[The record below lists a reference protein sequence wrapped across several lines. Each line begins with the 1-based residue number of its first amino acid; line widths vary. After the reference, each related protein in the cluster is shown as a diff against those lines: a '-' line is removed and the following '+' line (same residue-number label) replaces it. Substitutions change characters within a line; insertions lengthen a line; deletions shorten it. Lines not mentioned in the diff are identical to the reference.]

1 MKIAR
6 IASAAVIAALALA
19 SVASCDRT
27 VKVDT
32 GAVPA
37 VLPVQR
43 DSVASVSGPGSIA
56 IVLDAPVDTNTM
68 LSKAIGEFVSE
79 SLGGTWEGSC
89 TDFDGMLNHY
99 VSVLSE
105 TYTEMF
111 EGLPADEVR
120 CLDDVK
126 IVKYAE
132 NEKYVTYFV
141 THDLYLG
148 GAHGSQMLD
157 GVTFRKCDGRRIG
170 WDVFTGKYDDNFAKL
185 LKDGLKEYWQ
195 ITSDSELRT
204 YFLDENDY
212 YSVPRPECAPLFTA
226 DGIRIVY
233 NEYEI
238 AAYACGRPSFTIPY
252 DEIEDYMM
260 VTAKRLL

>member
-1 MKIAR
+1 M
-6 IASAAVIAALALA
+6 IAALMLTAG
-19 SVASCDRT
+19 SCCDRSVQPET
-27 VKVDT
+27 P
-32 GAVPA
+32 AVPA
-37 VLPVQR
+37 VLPVQL
-43 DSVASVSGPGSIA
+43 DSVAAAGPGEISIVA
-56 IVLDAPVDTNTM
+56 EVPVDTASA
-68 LSKAIGEFVSE
+68 LSKAIGEYVSE
-79 SLGGTWEGSC
+79 TLGGTWEGSSV
-89 TDFDGMLNHY
+89 DFDGMLNHY

-132 NEKYVTYFV
+132 SAKYVTYFV

-170 WDVFTGKYDDNFAKL
+170 WDVFTGQYDDNFAEL
-185 LKDGLKEYWQ
+185 LKDGLKEYWH

-226 DGIRIVY
+226 DGIMIVY

>member
-1 MKIAR
+1 M
-6 IASAAVIAALALA
+6 IAALMLTAG
-19 SVASCDRT
+19 SCCDRSVQPET
-27 VKVDT
+27 P
-32 GAVPA
+32 AVPA
-37 VLPVQR
+37 VLPVQL
-43 DSVASVSGPGSIA
+43 DSVAAAGPGEISIVA
-56 IVLDAPVDTNTM
+56 EVPVDTASV
-68 LSKAIGEFVSE
+68 LSKAIGEYVSE
-79 SLGGTWEGSC
+79 TLGGTWEGSC
-89 TDFDGMLNHY
+89 VDFNGMLNHY
-99 VSVLSE
+99 VSALSA
-105 TYTEMF
+105 TYSDMF
-111 EGLPADEVR
+111 KDLPTAEQR
-120 CLDDVK
+120 CLDDMR

-195 ITSDSELRT
+195 ITSDNELRT

>member
-27 VKVDT
+27 AKVDT

-56 IVLDAPVDTNTM
+56 IVLDAPADTNTM

-99 VSVLSE
+99 VAALAS
-105 TYTEMF
+105 TYTAMF
-111 EGLPADEVR
+111 SEGLDGSD
-120 CLDDVK
+120 CLDNTS

-132 NEKYVTYFV
+132 NENYVSYFI

-148 GAHGSQMLD
+148 GAHGSQMYS
-157 GVTFRKCDGRRIG
+157 GATFRKADGRRIG
-170 WDVFTGKYDDNFAKL
+170 WDVFTGKV
-185 LKDGLKEYWQ
+185 
-195 ITSDSELRT
+195 R
-204 YFLDENDY
+204 
-212 YSVPRPECAPLFTA
+212 R
-226 DGIRIVY
+226 
-233 NEYEI
+233 
-238 AAYACGRPSFTIPY
+238 
-252 DEIEDYMM
+252 
-260 VTAKRLL
+260 